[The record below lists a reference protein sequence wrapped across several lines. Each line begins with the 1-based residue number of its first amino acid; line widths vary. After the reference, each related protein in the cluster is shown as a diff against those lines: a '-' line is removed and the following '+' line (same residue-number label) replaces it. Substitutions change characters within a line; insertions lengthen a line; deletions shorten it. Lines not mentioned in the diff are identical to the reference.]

1 MPKATAILAA
11 LSWTWAA
18 GGGSGGGREET
29 AATVTAEAVAVGMV
43 VAVAGRSQAGG
54 GGAPKNKPFG
64 SNPFAQGDP
73 FAQGGDPFAQGDGSA
88 CFCWFCMR
96 KKSKYPICICFLC
109 VSVPM

>member
-43 VAVAGRSQAGG
+43 VAVAGLSQAGG

-73 FAQGGDPFAQGDGSA
+73 FAHRETTPSPSP
-88 CFCWFCMR
+88 R
-96 KKSKYPICICFLC
+96 E
-109 VSVPM
+109 SVRLVFVGFV